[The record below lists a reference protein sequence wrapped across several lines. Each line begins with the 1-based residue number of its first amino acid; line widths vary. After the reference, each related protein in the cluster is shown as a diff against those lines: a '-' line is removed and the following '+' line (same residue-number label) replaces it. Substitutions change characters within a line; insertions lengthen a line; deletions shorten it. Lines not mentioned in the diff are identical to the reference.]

1 MSGFHHNIVLGVVV
15 SEKST
20 MGVERRNEIILKVRK
35 EATKPQIKYEVER
48 YLGLKPS
55 DIRVCNIL
63 GKIKRHGKTSGRKD
77 SWKKAY
83 VTFAKDTDLTKFTAT
98 E

>member
-1 MSGFHHNIVLGVVV
+1 MSALQHNIVLGVVI

-20 MGVERRNEIILKVRK
+20 IGVEQRNEIVLKVRQ
-35 EATKPQIKYEVER
+35 EATKKQIKNEVER
-48 YLGLKPS
+48 FVGLKPMN
-55 DIRVCNIL
+55 IRVCNVL
-63 GKIKRHGKTSGRKD
+63 GKIKRHGKTAGRQK

-83 VTFAKDTDLTKFTAT
+83 VSFSKDADLTKFTAT

>member
-1 MSGFHHNIVLGVVV
+1 
-15 SEKST
+15 
-20 MGVERRNEIILKVRK
+20 
-35 EATKPQIKYEVER
+35 
-48 YLGLKPS
+48 LKPS
-55 DIRVCNIL
+55 DIRVCNVL